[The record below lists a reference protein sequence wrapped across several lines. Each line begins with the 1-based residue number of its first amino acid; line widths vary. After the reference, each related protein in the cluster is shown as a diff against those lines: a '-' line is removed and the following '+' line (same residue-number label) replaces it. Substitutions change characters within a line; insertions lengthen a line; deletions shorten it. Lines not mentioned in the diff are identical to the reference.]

1 MNSLIVLIRKEF
13 VQMVRDFK
21 VIWLPIVFIFLGATQ
36 PVVTHYLPLILE
48 AMGDGQGITI
58 DPNMTAQKGEEV
70 LASTL
75 GSQFDQLGLMILAIS
90 MMGIIQTDKAN
101 GMLAFIL
108 TRPVTVPS
116 YISGKI
122 LSNYLM
128 AAFSVIFGYFTSY
141 LYVNYL
147 FTAVPFSY
155 MITGLVFYLVWVLF
169 IVSFIT
175 MISAIFHSQGII
187 ALISI
192 VFLIGCRI
200 IVGLNPIMDQV
211 NPASMSKLAME
222 TLITG
227 LVNSNV
233 TSNVLFTLVWILFT
247 LFVTNYWI
255 ANKKFNP
262 E

>member
-1 MNSLIVLIRKEF
+1 MNNLIVLIKKEF
-13 VQMVRDFK
+13 VQMIRDFK

-36 PVVTHYLPLILE
+36 PIVTHYLPSILE
-48 AMGDGQGITI
+48 ALGSGQGITI
-58 DPNMTAQKGEEV
+58 DPSMTTQKGGEV

-101 GMLAFIL
+101 DMLAFIL
-108 TRPVTVPS
+108 TRPVSVTS
-116 YISGKI
+116 YILGKI
-122 LSNYLM
+122 ISNYLV
-128 AAFSVIFGYFTSY
+128 AAFSVTSGYFASC

-147 FTAVPFSY
+147 FTAVPFSH

-169 IVSFIT
+169 IVSFTT
-175 MISAIFHSQGII
+175 MISTIFHSQGII

-192 VFLIGCRI
+192 IFLIGCRI

-211 NPASMSKLAME
+211 NPASMSKHAME

-227 LVNSNV
+227 LVNSNAIG
-233 TSNVLFTLVWILFT
+233 NVLLTFVWILFT

-255 ANKKFNP
+255 VNKKFNH

>member
-1 MNSLIVLIRKEF
+1 MKNLIVLIKKEY
-13 VQMVRDFK
+13 VQMLRDFK
-21 VIWLPIVFIFLGATQ
+21 VIWLPIVFIFLGAAQ
-36 PVVTHYLPLILE
+36 PVLTHYLPAILK
-48 AMGDGQGITI
+48 ALGGSQGITI
-58 DPNMTAQKGEEV
+58 DPSMTAQKGGEV

-116 YISGKI
+116 YIGGKMV
-122 LSNYLM
+122 SNYLM
-128 AAFSVIFGYFTSY
+128 AAFSVTIGYFTSY

-147 FTAVPFSY
+147 FTAVPFSQ
-155 MITGLVFYLVWVLF
+155 MITGLIFYLVWILF
-169 IVSFIT
+169 IVSFTT
-175 MISAIFHSQGII
+175 MTSAIFHSQGII

-200 IVGLNPIMDQV
+200 IVGLNPIVDQL
-211 NPASMSKLAME
+211 NPASMSKHAME
-222 TLITG
+222 TLMTG
-227 LVNSNV
+227 LVDSNAV
-233 TSNVLFTLVWILFT
+233 GNLLLTFVWILLT
-247 LFVTNYWI
+247 LFITNYWI
-255 ANKKFNP
+255 SNKKFSH